1 MSAVLREVYAESFS
15 VLKEYFTLAEHR
27 ESNVRNDPG
36 GAP

>member
-1 MSAVLREVYAESFS
+1 MSAVLRGIAESFS
-15 VLKEYFTLAEHR
+15 VLKEYFTLAERR